1 MDENDKLEKIEE
13 ILNMTFPG
21 LSMLYRDANL
31 GALGDLYSAGL
42 IIRERGFTDAS
53 NRGGNLVTTHR
64 FAILSNHYLDAASF
78 EHGTHWGLC
87 IMERGSYYKVLDVY
101 HQQEKTQITLLH
113 LPGQHWQFFENIST
127 NLDEQVV
134 ETARKR
140 FDEHLSTVPIAELAQ
155 DDWLQRCRFPLGM
168 DDNGALFPLMENNI
182 EQTDQ

>member
-1 MDENDKLEKIEE
+1 MDENDKPENIEE
-13 ILNMTFPG
+13 ILNATFPG
-21 LSMLYRDANL
+21 LLMLYRDANL
-31 GALGDLYSAGL
+31 ASLGDLYSVGL

-53 NRGGNLVTTHR
+53 KRGGNLVTTHR

-87 IMERGSYYKVLDVY
+87 VLERGAYYKVLDVY
-101 HQQEKTQITLLH
+101 HQQEKTLITLLH
-113 LPGQHWQFFENIST
+113 LPSEHWQFFKNLST
-127 NLDEQVV
+127 NLDDQVA

-140 FDEHLSTVPIAELAQ
+140 FDEHLSSAPIAELTQ

-168 DDNGALFPLMENNI
+168 NDNGVLFPLMEDDL